1 MSKQD
6 KKKLCIGCRQNFY
19 NGNNDFKIKECWHLK
34 SARVVRRWACGWWT
48 PQDKADGFYPV
59 TILSCRDET
68 GSRAFYKRL
77 PSHLGGAK
85 PPSAAKEKE
94 MDENENHQKTA

>member
-1 MSKQD
+1 
-6 KKKLCIGCRQNFY
+6 
-19 NGNNDFKIKECWHLK
+19 
-34 SARVVRRWACGWWT
+34 
-48 PQDKADGFYPV
+48 
-59 TILSCRDET
+59 LSCRDET